1 MELILATRNA
11 HKILEVSR
19 MLEPYGLTV
28 APLPDNIELP
38 PEDGET
44 FEANALPKART
55 AARALGVPVIADD
68 SGIESAA
75 LHGRPGVR
83 SARYAGEH
91 ATDAENLAKLLAQ
104 APAGSELRYVC
115 ALAFVDGSAAGA
127 GSASSAGA
135 ESASS
140 AGAESAS
147 SAAAPGSERV
157 FFGECRGRLA
167 AAPAG
172 SGGFGYDPAFIPAER
187 IDNLTMAELSE
198 AEKDAI
204 SHRGHA
210 VRAFAEWF
218 TSER

>member
-28 APLPDNIELP
+28 APLPDSIELP

-55 AARALGVPVIADD
+55 AALALGVPVIADD

-83 SARYAGEH
+83 SARFAGEH

-115 ALAFVDGSAAGA
+115 ALAFVDGSAAA
-127 GSASSAGA
+127 A
-135 ESASS
+135 ESP
-140 AGAESAS
+140 S

-172 SGGFGYDPAFIPAER
+172 SGGFGYDPAFIPSGRTDE
-187 IDNLTMAELSE
+187 LTMAELSE

-218 TSER
+218 TSGGGQARVA